1 MRVLGTE
8 TVTAT
13 RADDATPPE
22 VRTEAAGLQATLA
35 LPPGFGG
42 TEREGTTN
50 PEQLF
55 GSAYTGCFTFA
66 VEYASRR
73 RKGHEADISGLR
85 CTAEVRVGRGRD
97 GGNDL
102 EVDLTVELP
111 ALDQAEAEDLC
122 AVAEKY
128 CPFHRAIHGNIPT
141 TLTVLGRAAAASSG
155 AEVAEQVPTA
165 ASPQRS

>member
-35 LPPGFGG
+35 LPPAFGG
-42 TEREGTTN
+42 TERAGTTN

-55 GSAYTGCFTFA
+55 GAAYTGCFTFA
-66 VEYASRR
+66 VEYAARLTSS
-73 RKGHEADISGLR
+73 DISGLR

-102 EVDLTVELP
+102 EVDLVVELP
-111 ALDQAEAEDLC
+111 ALEQAEAEAVC
-122 AVAEKY
+122 ARAERF
-128 CPFHRAIHGNIPT
+128 CPFHRALHGNI
-141 TLTVLGRAAAASSG
+141 AA
-155 AEVAEQVPTA
+155 TM
-165 ASPQRS
+165 

>member
-42 TEREGTTN
+42 TERAGTTN

-66 VEYASRR
+66 VDYASRR
-73 RKGHEADISGLR
+73 RKADISGLR

-111 ALDQAEAEDLC
+111 ALDQAEAEAVC
-122 AVAEKY
+122 ALAERY
-128 CPFHRAIHGNIPT
+128 CPFHRAINGNIPT
-141 TLTVLGRAAAASSG
+141 TLTVLGRGATAGGHDGEPAPAAGVSSPG
-155 AEVAEQVPTA
+155 G
-165 ASPQRS
+165 

>member
-8 TVTAT
+8 TVSAT
-13 RADDATPPE
+13 LTGSASPPE
-22 VRTEAAGLQATLA
+22 VATEAAGLTVTLA

-42 TEREGTTN
+42 TDREGTTN

-66 VEYASRR
+66 VEYAARL
-73 RKGHEADISGLR
+73 KKADVTGLR

-102 EVDLTVELP
+102 EVDLVVELP
-111 ALDQAEAEDLC
+111 ALEQADAEALC
-122 AVAEKY
+122 KRAERY
-128 CPFHRAIHGNIPT
+128 CPFHRAVHGHVPS
-141 TLTVLGRAAAASSG
+141 TLTVRGREAVAAAGGHG
-155 AEVAEQVPTA
+155 AGAVDPG
-165 ASPQRS
+165 